1 LQAETTA
8 RGVKGMAVY
17 IYRALDRE
25 GKASKGILEA
35 SSIEQAAKKL
45 QARGMYIYALDK
57 AKPPLWKREMVIPG
71 LNQQRVKPQA
81 LMLFCRQ
88 LAALYKGGVPL
99 VEAVHSLVRQ
109 TSGKSLQSVLKQ
121 MVKEMNAGMH
131 FSQAAARH
139 PEVFSEVFVNMAKA
153 GEAGGNLDLMLERLA
168 EMYEKEHALK
178 EKLKTALAYPAFL
191 GCTTVVVFIILM
203 VFVVPRFEENYRMMK
218 MELPLPTL
226 ILMTFNEWFQKFWIF
241 IPIAIASGIIAIVR
255 IRKSPAGR
263 QALDRW
269 KLKMPVIG
277 RLRLHQMMARFCR
290 TFSFLAASGVTLMDT
305 LQIVSRVVDNAAAA
319 EPILEARERLNRGN
333 SFVEPFERE
342 PLFPAMIVRMLKLG
356 EASDSFDISLG
367 KMAEFY
373 EAETETLA
381 ERLKSVLEPI
391 FILILTAVVGLI
403 AFAIMMPSF
412 SIIDQYQ

>member
-1 LQAETTA
+1 
-8 RGVKGMAVY
+8 
-17 IYRALDRE
+17 
-25 GKASKGILEA
+25 
-35 SSIEQAAKKL
+35 
-45 QARGMYIYALDK
+45 
-57 AKPPLWKREMVIPG
+57 
-71 LNQQRVKPQA
+71 
-81 LMLFCRQ
+81 
-88 LAALYKGGVPL
+88 
-99 VEAVHSLVRQ
+99 
-109 TSGKSLQSVLKQ
+109 
-121 MVKEMNAGMH
+121 
-131 FSQAAARH
+131 
-139 PEVFSEVFVNMAKA
+139 
-153 GEAGGNLDLMLERLA
+153 
-168 EMYEKEHALK
+168 
-178 EKLKTALAYPAFL
+178 
-191 GCTTVVVFIILM
+191 
-203 VFVVPRFEENYRMMK
+203 
-218 MELPLPTL
+218 
-226 ILMTFNEWFQKFWIF
+226 MTFNEWFQKFWIF